1 MADSNFDI
9 TRKFV
14 RVMRTLPNGL
24 IEFEFAIGDPDVA
37 AELVMPKA
45 AFEEFCAANQVELLT
60 TEKAAPVDA
69 EAADA
74 DFNWNLHQATH
85 QRFR

>member
-1 MADSNFDI
+1 MAESNFDI

-37 AELVMPKA
+37 VELVMPKA
-45 AFEEFCAANQVELLT
+45 AFDEFCANNQVEIMTDVLA
-60 TEKAAPVDA
+60 KPVDA
-69 EAADA
+69 DAADA

>member
-45 AFEEFCAANQVELLT
+45 AFDEFCAANQVEMLT
-60 TEKAAPVDA
+60 TEKATPVDA
-69 EAADA
+69 DAADA

>member
-1 MADSNFDI
+1 MAEGNFDI

-24 IEFEFAIGDPDVA
+24 IEFEFAVGDPDVA
-37 AELVMPKA
+37 VELVMPKA
-45 AFEEFCAANQVELLT
+45 AFDEFCANNHVEQLT
-60 TEKAAPVDA
+60 TDKPIPTDA
-69 EAADA
+69 DAADA

>member
-1 MADSNFDI
+1 MAEGNFDI

-24 IEFEFAIGDPDVA
+24 IEFEFAVGDPDVA
-37 AELVMPKA
+37 VELVMPKP
-45 AFEEFCAANQVELLT
+45 AFDEFCANNRVEFIT
-60 TEKAAPVDA
+60 AGPAVAVDA
-69 EAADA
+69 DAADA
-74 DFNWNLHQATH
+74 DFHWNLHQATH

>member
-1 MADSNFDI
+1 MASSNFDI

-24 IEFEFAIGDPDVA
+24 IEFEFAVGDPDVA
-37 AELVMPKA
+37 VELVMPKA

-60 TEKAAPVDA
+60 AAKAVPLDA
-69 EAADA
+69 DAADA
-74 DFNWNLHQATH
+74 DFQWNLHQATH

>member
-1 MADSNFDI
+1 MADSIFDI

-24 IEFEFAIGDPDVA
+24 VEFEFAVGDPDVA
-37 AELVMPKA
+37 VELVMPKA
-45 AFEEFCAANQVELLT
+45 AFDEFCAANRVELVSAA
-60 TEKAAPVDA
+60 KAGPVDA
-69 EAADA
+69 DAADA
-74 DFNWNLHQATH
+74 DFHWNLHQATH

>member
-1 MADSNFDI
+1 MAESNFDI

-24 IEFEFAIGDPDVA
+24 IEFEFAVGDPDVA

-45 AFEEFCAANQVELLT
+45 AFDEFCAANQVELLT
-60 TEKAAPVDA
+60 NVKAAPVDA
-69 EAADA
+69 EASDA
-74 DFNWNLHQATH
+74 DFHWNLHQATH

>member
-1 MADSNFDI
+1 MADGNFDI

-24 IEFEFAIGDPDVA
+24 IEFEFAVGDPDVA
-37 AELVMPKA
+37 VELVMPKA
-45 AFEEFCAANQVELLT
+45 AFDEFCANNRVELISDA
-60 TEKAAPVDA
+60 KAGPADA
-69 EAADA
+69 DAADA
-74 DFNWNLHQATH
+74 DFHWNLHQATH

>member
-1 MADSNFDI
+1 MAESNFDI

-45 AFEEFCAANQVELLT
+45 AFDEFCAANQVELLT
-60 TEKAAPVDA
+60 TEKAVPLDA
-69 EAADA
+69 NAADA
-74 DFNWNLHQATH
+74 DFHWNLHQATH
-85 QRFR
+85 QRFK

>member
-1 MADSNFDI
+1 MAAGNFDI

-24 IEFEFAIGDPDVA
+24 IEFEFAVGDPDVA

-45 AFEEFCAANQVELLT
+45 AFDEFCAANGVELLT
-60 TEKAAPVDA
+60 GDKPPPADA

>member
-1 MADSNFDI
+1 MAESIFDI

-14 RVMRTLPNGL
+14 RAMHTLPNGM
-24 IEFEFAIGDPDVA
+24 IEFEFAVGDPDLT

-45 AFEEFCAANQVELLT
+45 AFDEFCKANQVEVLT
-60 TEKAAPVDA
+60 VDKPQPSDTDA
-69 EAADA
+69 VDA
-74 DFNWNLHQATH
+74 DFHWNLHQATH

>member
-1 MADSNFDI
+1 MATSTFDI

-24 IEFEFAIGDPDVA
+24 IEFEFAIGDPDAA

-45 AFEEFCAANQVELLT
+45 AFDEFCATNQVELLT
-60 TEKAAPVDA
+60 TEKTAHFDA
-69 EAADA
+69 DAADA
-74 DFNWNLHQATH
+74 DFHWNLHQATH

>member
-1 MADSNFDI
+1 MAESNFDI

-24 IEFEFAIGDPDVA
+24 IEFEFAVGDPDVA
-37 AELVMPKA
+37 AELVMPSA
-45 AFEEFCAANQVELLT
+45 AFEEFCAANRVELLT
-60 TEKAAPVDA
+60 AAKAGAADA
-69 EAADA
+69 DAADA
-74 DFNWNLHQATH
+74 DFHWNLHQATH

>member
-1 MADSNFDI
+1 MKAEFDI

-24 IEFEFAIGDPDVA
+24 VEFEFAVGDQDVA
-37 AELVMPKA
+37 AELIMPRE
-45 AFEEFCAANQVELLT
+45 AFEEFCKTNKVELL
-60 TEKAAPVDA
+60 ADPAPQPVDA
-69 EAADA
+69 DAADA
-74 DFNWNLHQATH
+74 DFHWNLYQATH

>member
-1 MADSNFDI
+1 MADGFDV

-14 RVMRTLPNGL
+14 RVLGTLPNGL
-24 IEFEFAIGDPDVA
+24 IEFEFAVGEPDMTV
-37 AELVMPKA
+37 ELVMPQA
-45 AFEEFCAANQVELLT
+45 AFNEFCSNNRVEFMDKANS
-60 TEKAAPVDA
+60 APSDS

-74 DFNWNLHQATH
+74 DFNWNLQQATH

>member
-1 MADSNFDI
+1 MAKNGFDV
-9 TRKFV
+9 TRKYV
-14 RVMRTLPNGL
+14 RVLGSLPSGL
-24 IEFEFAIGDPDVA
+24 VEFEFAVGEPEMVV
-37 AELVMPKA
+37 ELVMPKA
-45 AFEEFCAANQVELLT
+45 AFDEFCASNHVEFINSS
-60 TEKAAPVDA
+60 AASPADG

>member
-1 MADSNFDI
+1 MTQDTFDT

-14 RVMRTLPNGL
+14 RVIGTLSNGL
-24 IEFEFAIGDPDVA
+24 IEFEFAIGDPEVS

-45 AFEEFCAANQVELLT
+45 AFDEFCATNQVEFLS
-60 TEKAAPVDA
+60 AAPAQTDT
-69 EAADA
+69 EPADA
-74 DFNWNLHQATH
+74 AFHWNLHQATH